1 MTTALI
7 TALAV
12 FAAGL
17 TFVMLAAWVRVQQRR
32 GELRRL
38 EERRLERQRRHAE
51 RVHAANRERYE
62 AGR

>member
-38 EERRLERQRRHAE
+38 ERQRRHAE